1 VGTTHHRNATPHF
14 AVFLIAIAMAAIVAG
29 MAAGGVSGSDIY
41 GWMGSLAVYGFITC
55 YGLAA
60 VALPV
65 YLKRNHH
72 LTAGTILL
80 SVAAALAMMLA
91 LAGTLYPVPDA
102 PYSWLPYMY
111 LVYLGCGTGW
121 FYLNR
126 RSQPSLG

>member
-1 VGTTHHRNATPHF
+1 V
-14 AVFLIAIAMAAIVAG
+14 LVAG
-29 MAAGGVSGSDIY
+29 LAAHGVSGSDIY

-60 VALPV
+60 VALPA

-72 LTAGTILL
+72 LTLGTILL
-80 SVAAALAMMLA
+80 SATAALAMLLA

-102 PYSWLPYMY
+102 PYSWLPYTY
-111 LVYLGCGTGW
+111 LVYLACGTGW

-126 RSQPSLG
+126 RRQTVPA